1 MDIAEL
7 LDLAQARTHAE
18 YDSALARKLG
28 VSRQTISNWRVGRTF
43 PDAKACGRISE
54 ATGMPLNE
62 IMGLVGEER
71 ATDQEEKAVWRRLA
85 GRAAAILVAVSAG
98 TFAQPNQAQATA
110 FKGFSGSD
118 QPHSVYYVQ
127 FTIARSMLRL
137 PWPRSDLDAKS
148 DCVERCEFGAACA
161 ATCSN

>member
-85 GRAAAILVAVSAG
+85 GKAAAILVAVSAG
-98 TFAQPNQAQATA
+98 SLAQPNQAQATA
-110 FKGFSGSD
+110 LQGFSASG

-148 DCVERCEFGAACA
+148 DCH
-161 ATCSN
+161 

>member
-1 MDIAEL
+1 MNIADL
-7 LDLAQARTHAE
+7 LGLALERTHTE

-54 ATGMPLNE
+54 ATGVPLNV

-85 GRAAAILVAVSAG
+85 GKAAAILVLVSAG
-98 TFAQPNQAQATA
+98 TLAQPNAAQASVS
-110 FKGFSGSD
+110 KGLSGSD
-118 QPHSVYYVQ
+118 QPHSVYYVL
-127 FTIARSMLRL
+127 AGKPL
-137 PWPRSDLDAKS
+137 
-148 DCVERCEFGAACA
+148 
-161 ATCSN
+161 

>member
-1 MDIAEL
+1 MTIAEL
-7 LDLAQARTHAE
+7 LGLALERTHAE

-54 ATGMPLNE
+54 ATGVPLNE

-85 GRAAAILVAVSAG
+85 GKAAAILVLVSAG
-98 TFAQPNQAQATA
+98 TLAQPNAAQASVS
-110 FKGFSGSD
+110 KGLSGSD
-118 QPHSVYYVQ
+118 QPHSVYYVL
-127 FTIARSMLRL
+127 AGKPL
-137 PWPRSDLDAKS
+137 
-148 DCVERCEFGAACA
+148 
-161 ATCSN
+161 